1 MQCPRL
7 VWTTFIPRVRTYAS
21 RMEWTGALPYS
32 IQLALCMPV
41 CANQAKP
48 SIESISS
55 FVLSSGR
62 QEEKQRIWGIH
73 ALPCRACDF
82 SNICRPHTHFRDEK
96 KINRR
101 AEIHQINHY
110 PKNPIPRLL
119 SQMLP
124 MRRIPRRDFSIHP
137 SIHFC
142 LSQRKK
148 AENANAISHVKQM
161 RKQPCARTIFY
172 VEAPD
177 EVVCRTSDEYY

>member
-96 KINRR
+96 KDK
-101 AEIHQINHY
+101 
-110 PKNPIPRLL
+110 PKSRDPSDQSL
-119 SQMLP
+119 SEESHSQTSFP
-124 MRRIPRRDFSIHP
+124 NVAHEKNSEKRFFHP
-137 SIHFC
+137 SIHPLLSIAAQESRKCQRNFACKTDEKTTMCTHDLLCGSTRRSC
-142 LSQRKK
+142 LPNLR
-148 AENANAISHVKQM
+148 
-161 RKQPCARTIFY
+161 
-172 VEAPD
+172 
-177 EVVCRTSDEYY
+177 